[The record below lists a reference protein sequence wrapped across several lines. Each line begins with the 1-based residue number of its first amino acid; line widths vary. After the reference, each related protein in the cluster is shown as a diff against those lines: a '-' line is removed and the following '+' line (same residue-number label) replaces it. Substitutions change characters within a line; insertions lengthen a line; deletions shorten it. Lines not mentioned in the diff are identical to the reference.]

1 MFKEKKSIKIFEKP
15 ADTEFCSF
23 KGSIAV
29 VIDVLRATSTI
40 INAIHNGCKGVV
52 PVAEIEEA
60 LILGKKTFTQKP
72 LLCGE
77 RHGKRID
84 GFDLGNSPAEFR
96 GNVVRDKV
104 LIMTTTN
111 GTRALVAA
119 REAKVIYVLSLL
131 NLKTTVNR
139 VARLNNDVNI
149 ICAGTN
155 GQTSLE
161 DNVCAGLFVDKLVKK
176 SDKFLPDNKC
186 SEIVIQANEYK
197 DNLLAML
204 RTSRHGQYLEE
215 IGFGPDLEFCSKLNF
230 IDACAVY
237 ENEMI
242 IKSFLVS

>member
-40 INAIHNGCKGVV
+40 INAIHNGCRGVV
-52 PVAEIEEA
+52 PVAEIERA
-60 LILGKKTFTQKP
+60 LLLRQQYFAQKP

-77 RHGKRID
+77 RYGKKID
-84 GFDLGNSPAEFR
+84 GFDLGNSPAEYQ
-96 GNVVRDKV
+96 NEVVRDKV
-104 LIMTTTN
+104 LILTTTN
-111 GTRALVAA
+111 GTPALTAA
-119 REAKVIYVLSLL
+119 QEAKVIYVLSLL
-131 NLKTTVNR
+131 NLETTVNQ
-139 VARLNNDVNI
+139 VACLNEDINI

-161 DNVCAGLFVDKLVKK
+161 DNVCAGLFINELVKK
-176 SDKFLPDNKC
+176 SDKFLTDNKC
-186 SEIVIQANEYK
+186 SEIVTQANEYR
-197 DNLLAML
+197 DNLLTML

-230 IDACAVY
+230 INACAVF
-237 ENEMI
+237 ENGMI
-242 IKSFLVS
+242 INSFLVS